1 MEQALE
7 VRTPIWGIGGGG
19 AHHGGL
25 AAAMQVGSGE
35 PATAGRKRGGEHRL
49 RVHGAAVSS
58 GGGHCGDG
66 GAHRWPEVA
75 LDGKV
80 VSATEGGGRLGA
92 STVSCGGLW
101 LSGLLAWLRGAREWC
116 GVVGASALGAE
127 EHDNERAEADGVS
140 RAEWATFG
148 GCHRKRRD
156 DFSHG
161 PTVRRGE
168 TRGGDWMRHMWK
180 GHGGQ
185 LVASARGG
193 ASGYA
198 AITCARCQHPGTS

>member
-49 RVHGAAVSS
+49 GVHGAAVSS

-75 LDGKV
+75 LDGKAV
-80 VSATEGGGRLGA
+80 AGSVLRRFLAADGGSAACSRGSEAHESGAGWLALRRLEQR
-92 STVSCGGLW
+92 STTM
-101 LSGLLAWLRGAREWC
+101 REQRQT
-116 GVVGASALGAE
+116 V
-127 EHDNERAEADGVS
+127 RAEQSG
-140 RAEWATFG
+140 
-148 GCHRKRRD
+148 RR
-156 DFSHG
+156 SVVVTG
-161 PTVRRGE
+161 RGE
-168 TRGGDWMRHMWK
+168 MTSPTDQQCDEVRH
-180 GHGGQ
+180 GAVTAC
-185 LVASARGG
+185 VACGKDMA
-193 ASGYA
+193 AS
-198 AITCARCQHPGTS
+198 R